1 LGEGRGGDDMNK
13 WFYIFILLVV
23 KAGAQTPALT
33 VADSL
38 YTVGNAGEAIKTLE
52 EISPKTPAVYSKLA
66 RYQSATG
73 NLDAALINYEILL
86 SHEPGRVLT
95 AMDYA
100 ATLVK
105 KVRLESA
112 DSLYSLLSESYPKN
126 ANFVFQQGVIRELQ
140 KDSSAIDYF
149 KQVIQLDNTHREAL
163 YKLAKNELQRKQ
175 YDMAVFYSQM
185 GLETNPA
192 NASLLSILAQSY
204 MRQNN
209 YELAIPA
216 FEEIIKQGQ
225 GNEFVHSRLG
235 FAYYNEGFFE
245 MAIQEYNAA
254 LEFED
259 RNSDTHYNLGK
270 LYALTGDLEK
280 SETHLLMAI
289 LIKKQ
294 PVDAEYL
301 SLGLT
306 YKLQKDHK
314 RALEYLNKALE
325 ENPGNERA
333 LYERAI
339 AADNYFK
346 DLQTKIEHYQAYL
359 NKFEGNGNEDM
370 LYLAKTRL
378 SDLRKEQ
385 HLNK

>member
-1 LGEGRGGDDMNK
+1 M
-13 WFYIFILLVV
+13 LVV

-33 VADSL
+33 FADSL
-38 YTVGNAGEAIKTLE
+38 YAVGNSAEAIKTLE
-52 EISPKTPAVYSKLA
+52 EVSPKSPVVYSKLA

-73 NLDAALINYEILL
+73 NLDAALTNYEILL
-86 SHEPGRVLT
+86 NQEPGRVLT

-100 ATLVK
+100 ATLIK
-105 KVRLESA
+105 KGRLESA
-112 DSLYSLLSESYPKN
+112 DSLYSLLSQSYPKN

-149 KQVIQLDNTHREAL
+149 KQVIHLDNTHREAL

-175 YDMAVFYSQM
+175 YNMAVFYSQM
-185 GLETNPA
+185 GLEHYPT
-192 NASLLSILAQSY
+192 NASLLSILAQTY
-204 MRQNN
+204 MRQNR
-209 YELAIPA
+209 YHLAIPT
-216 FEEIIKQGQ
+216 FEEIIAQGQ

-245 MAIQEYNAA
+245 KAIENYKSA

-259 RNSDTHYNLGK
+259 RNSDSHYNLGK
-270 LYALTGDLEK
+270 LYALTGDLER

-306 YKLQKDHK
+306 YKLKKDHK

-333 LYERAI
+333 LYEKAV

-346 DLQTKIEHYQAYL
+346 DLQTKIDHYRAYL
-359 NKFEGNGNEDM
+359 NKFEGKGNDDM
-370 LYLAKTRL
+370 IYLAKTRL
-378 SDLRKEQ
+378 SDLKKEQ
-385 HLNK
+385 HLSK